1 MDKHTERL
9 ERFNNLKYTKNQ
21 SEWEECV
28 TIRENDLYK
37 GTEVDD
43 ALEIMEILDEFYEKL
58 NNKLDEQG
66 HSGGSMSMLKSI
78 VKYFHKSTS
87 VLNDF

>member
-1 MDKHTERL
+1 
-9 ERFNNLKYTKNQ
+9 
-21 SEWEECV
+21 
-28 TIRENDLYK
+28 
-37 GTEVDD
+37 
-43 ALEIMEILDEFYEKL
+43 MEILDEFYEKI

>member
-9 ERFNNLKYTKNQ
+9 EKFNTLKYTKNQ

-37 GTEVDD
+37 GTDVDD
-43 ALEIMEILDEFYEKL
+43 ALEIMKILDEFYEKI

-66 HSGGSMSMLKSI
+66 YSGISMAMLKSI
-78 VKYFHKSTS
+78 VKYFHKSI
-87 VLNDF
+87 DIFIY